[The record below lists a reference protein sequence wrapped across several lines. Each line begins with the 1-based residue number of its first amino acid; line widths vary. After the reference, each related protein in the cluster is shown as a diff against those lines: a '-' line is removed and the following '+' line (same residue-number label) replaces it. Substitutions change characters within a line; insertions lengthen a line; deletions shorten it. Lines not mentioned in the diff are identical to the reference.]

1 MGGAVIAALLEIQK
15 EIETQE
21 QSGRSDTG
29 KLIIAGSSISPPVQA
44 KLRKIVRAYNMQN
57 VYGDVVKKSNKM
69 GWKMDLDN
77 PKFRIYANYI
87 EATGNIPVANL
98 LSKTENYARL
108 LDKDIEN
115 MDRLLLSLGWDQY
128 TLDLVERDRGP
139 KKLFQK
145 GKTKSLFK
153 KQ

>member
-1 MGGAVIAALLEIQK
+1 
-15 EIETQE
+15 
-21 QSGRSDTG
+21 
-29 KLIIAGSSISPPVQA
+29 
-44 KLRKIVRAYNMQN
+44 
-57 VYGDVVKKSNKM
+57 
-69 GWKMDLDN
+69 
-77 PKFRIYANYI
+77 
-87 EATGNIPVANL
+87 
-98 LSKTENYARL
+98 
-108 LDKDIEN
+108 